1 MRDGRIKV
9 VPRKNV
15 PPLNFNLRA
24 VFIMSKRE
32 ELIREYCRQVNESLH
47 FIQKYMEGIVPL
59 ADAAKNCIGRPRR
72 SVRNCRRAIMNRPH

>member
-24 VFIMSKRE
+24 VFYYVKKRRTDQRI
-32 ELIREYCRQVNESLH
+32 LQTG
-47 FIQKYMEGIVPL
+47 K
-59 ADAAKNCIGRPRR
+59 
-72 SVRNCRRAIMNRPH
+72 